1 MEKLSK
7 MNDCGRLLL
16 NIPSGK
22 FPRKHSWWHHLVYNR
37 YPEQWVCNLTK
48 KGLYHQEIFEN
59 GCLLTSSYATRN
71 VDCIPLIKIKHN
83 FFKNNFF
90 PSVIIEWSKLDPAIR
105 NAESLGIF
113 KISILKF
120 LDPPQEVF
128 SIVTTTKELD

>member
-83 FFKNNFF
+83 FFKSNFF
-90 PSVIIEWSKLDPAIR
+90 LSAIIEWNKLVLLFGTLKFWVFSKL
-105 NAESLGIF
+105 
-113 KISILKF
+113 ISWNF
-120 LDPPQEVF
+120 LDPHREVF
-128 SIVTTTKELD
+128 LIVTTTKE